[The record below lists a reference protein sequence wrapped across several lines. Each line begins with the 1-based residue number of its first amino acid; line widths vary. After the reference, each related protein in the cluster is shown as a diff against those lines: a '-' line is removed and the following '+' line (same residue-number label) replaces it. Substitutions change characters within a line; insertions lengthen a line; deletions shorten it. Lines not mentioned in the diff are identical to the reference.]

1 MREAREFGIP
11 EEHVAQIEQGSETGD
26 FEVWAENWA
35 TLEAFLFVS
44 TQWSVVHQT
53 AGMAPGRTTYIG
65 LNYACVAAGL
75 SGAGIEASPDIWR
88 GLRVMEA
95 AARNT
100 LNGIVETD

>member
-11 EEHVAQIEQGSETGD
+11 EEQIAQIERNSDGGD
-26 FEVWAENWA
+26 FEIWADNWA
-35 TLEAFLFVS
+35 ALEAFLFVS
-44 TQWSVVHQT
+44 TQWNVVQQDG
-53 AGMAPGRTTYIG
+53 GMAPGRTLYVG
-65 LNYACVAAGL
+65 LNYACIAAGL
-75 SGAGIEASPDIWR
+75 CGAGIEASPEIWR